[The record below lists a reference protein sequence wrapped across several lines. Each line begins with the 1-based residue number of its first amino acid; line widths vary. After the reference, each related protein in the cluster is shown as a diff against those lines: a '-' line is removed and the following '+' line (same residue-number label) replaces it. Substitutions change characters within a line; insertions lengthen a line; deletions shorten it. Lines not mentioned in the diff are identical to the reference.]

1 LRSLFAISLI
11 LFICLSKSIFAQ
23 TTTTSRALNVT
34 VSNVSV
40 IGCAP
45 DIQDLQT
52 GRTWLSFPRLERD
65 EYGNDDP
72 EEVLSQDRISDGY
85 EELVMTHLLR
95 EPATSLMTSISW
107 VEGIGWQNNYL
118 DVVRSERGYKLLL
131 TPEQERTIEL
141 HGIIAHP
148 ETTIDIYAGDENW
161 IGYFLEE
168 PHTAQDAFAG
178 VWDKLTMIQT
188 QYWTMAK
195 IQGYWFETEKVGP
208 LQYGDAVI
216 VKCTEDCSFQWAQ
229 DAAPGLPKEYTK
241 TAFFTYEEE
250 AEYTPIYVE
259 FDTTDLPLEV
269 GVFCDSV
276 CYGAEI
282 VTPNDTMVQI
292 NAYIDTT
299 GQGEELEFVYYYGT
313 KNVPVNKRDYWLFNP
328 VTSRMEQKKIRKGEN
343 REWYWVSFKKN
354 EEVFENPVKDLPLIE
369 LLSVQ
374 PNPVHDQVE
383 ISYCLHTSTSITIRV
398 MTLYGQEVK
407 ILLQGKQAEGS
418 YTIFWDGE
426 KSTGQKAE
434 NGIYLLSVE
443 TPYEALSGKLIFM
456 R

>member
-1 LRSLFAISLI
+1 MRSLFAISLI
-11 LFICLSKSIFAQ
+11 LFISLSKSIFAQ

-72 EEVLSQDRISDGY
+72 EEVLSQERISDGY

-95 EPATSLMTSISW
+95 ESASSQMTSIAW
-107 VEGIGWQNNYL
+107 FEGSFWQYNGL
-118 DVVRSERGYKLLL
+118 FEVRSERGYKLLL

-141 HGIIAHP
+141 HGTIAHP

-161 IGYFLEE
+161 VGYFLEE
-168 PHTAQDAFAG
+168 SHTAQDAFAG

-195 IQGYWFETEKVGP
+195 IGGYWFETDKVGP
-208 LQYGDAVI
+208 LQYGDMVI
-216 VKCTEDCSFQWAQ
+216 VKCTEDCTFQWAL
-229 DAAPGLPKEYTK
+229 DATPDVPKAYAKTEY
-241 TAFFTYEEE
+241 FTYEELSD
-250 AEYTPIYVE
+250 YTPVYVE
-259 FDTTDLPLEV
+259 LDTTDLPLEV
-269 GVFCDSV
+269 GLFCDSV
-276 CYGAEI
+276 CYGAET
-282 VTPNDTMVQI
+282 VTQSDTMIQI

-299 GQGEELEFVYYYGT
+299 GLGEELEFVNYYGI
-313 KNVPVNKRDYWLFNP
+313 KSMLVSKKDYLLFNP
-328 VTSRMEQKKIRKGEN
+328 VTSRMEPGKIKTGEN
-343 REWYWVSFKKN
+343 REWYWVSFNKN

-374 PNPVHDQVE
+374 PNPFHDQVE
-383 ISYCLHTSTSITIRV
+383 ISYCLHTSTSITISV
-398 MTLYGQEVK
+398 MTIYGQEVNV
-407 ILLQGKQAEGS
+407 LLQGNQAEGI
-418 YTIFWDGE
+418 YTIFWDGK

-434 NGIYLLSVE
+434 NGIYLLSIE
-443 TPYEALSGKLIFM
+443 TPYEALSRKLIFM